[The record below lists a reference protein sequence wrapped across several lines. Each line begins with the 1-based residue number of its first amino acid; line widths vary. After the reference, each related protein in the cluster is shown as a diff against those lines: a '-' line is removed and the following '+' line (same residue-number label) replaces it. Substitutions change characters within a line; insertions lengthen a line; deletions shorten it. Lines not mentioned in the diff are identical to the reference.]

1 MMDAWLSFAAGFS
14 PPSLAPPPHSAS
26 LPALTA
32 LRMHGQ
38 QAGRVGTVVSSQCA
52 FSNRNCHALGPVCLL
67 PALPAMQVTR
77 NATPSKISKVAPS
90 SIYEVS
96 KPVLSDVPKLSPDDS
111 GIVWLEDYD
120 GLFVTQRLDVL
131 QASIQYSIAPIVRGA
146 ELPEELSSAY
156 TYPLRAALEEMHVL
170 RAREVSTRCQRTC
183 CPLYREF
190 QMDFKDSNYNGYF
203 SIERPFVFELCCC
216 WPMAFLRSQNLSIT
230 DKVSNFQH
238 ALRKARYLLLLTVLF
253 WPLVCVRSSSQDGK
267 VISKAFE
274 PVGCFE
280 ACWTRTF
287 VVMDEKARHVY
298 TLKASDCGTQSGCNF
313 CAPSPCNET
322 YDVEVY
328 TPDGSYLNSSS
339 FVYPGCACG
348 MLADRSNLV
357 VRFPADA
364 TAAQRAGLFGGLMLV
379 EYTAMELVRLKEG
392 SGSSGGGGKGGGAP
406 ESIEMER

>member
-1 MMDAWLSFAAGFS
+1 VRPLGSGSVF
-14 PPSLAPPPHSAS
+14 
-26 LPALTA
+26 
-32 LRMHGQ
+32 LRCD
-38 QAGRVGTVVSSQCA
+38 SI
-52 FSNRNCHALGPVCLL
+52 
-67 PALPAMQVTR
+67 AMQAMR
-77 NATPSKISKVAPS
+77 NVTPSKSSKVAPS
-90 SIYEVS
+90 SIYEVA
-96 KPVLSDVPKLSPDDS
+96 PTVLAAVPKLTPEDS
-111 GIVWLEDYD
+111 GVDWLEQYD
-120 GLFVTQRLDVL
+120 GLFVTQQLDVL
-131 QASIQYSIAPIVRGA
+131 QGSIQYSIAPIVRGA

-190 QMDFKDSNYNGYF
+190 QMDFKDSNYDGYF
-203 SIERPFVFELCCC
+203 SIERPFVFEPCCC

-230 DKVSNFQH
+230 DKG
-238 ALRKARYLLLLTVLF
+238 
-253 WPLVCVRSSSQDGK
+253 GK
-267 VISKAFE
+267 IISKAFE

-357 VRFPADA
+357 VRFPAEA

-392 SGSSGGGGKGGGAP
+392 RVFTQVGGC
-406 ESIEMER
+406 